1 MLDRRTILAFF
12 AATGAANT
20 LLPGTLWAQIQPG
33 TRKLTIEMV
42 REAARLAGLNWT
54 DQECQELLDSL
65 SSFSRHA
72 EGIDK
77 ATLTNASP
85 LPIHFD
91 PRPPGI
97 AQPPL
102 PAAVFRLDTSPHCAG
117 RRTSTL
123 SPSGRSRI
131 LRSWCSRDKSHPS
144 SSPGCISIDSRG
156 TTPS

>member
-1 MLDRRTILAFF
+1 MLDRRTIIAFF

-20 LLPGTLWAQIQPG
+20 LLPGALWAQIQPG

-77 ATLTNASP
+77 PTLTNASP

-91 PRPPGI
+91 PRPPGL
-97 AQPPL
+97 ARK
-102 PAAVFRLDTSPHCAG
+102 AAAAGDVSPRRLRRESAAL
-117 RRTSTL
+117 RTSKR

-131 LRSWCSRDKSHPS
+131 SRSWCSR
-144 SSPGCISIDSRG
+144 GR
-156 TTPS
+156 